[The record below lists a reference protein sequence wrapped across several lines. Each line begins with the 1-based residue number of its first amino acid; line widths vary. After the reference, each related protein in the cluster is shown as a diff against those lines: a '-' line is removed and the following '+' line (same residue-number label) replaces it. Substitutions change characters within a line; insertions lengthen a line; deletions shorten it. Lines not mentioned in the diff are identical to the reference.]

1 MIGSHNTRCV
11 RLSLLMMT
19 SLLLTVGVLGMIA
32 RQTAVNAGPREVTP
46 LPPVETTDG
55 RAGACYSFYY
65 DPPPQR
71 PFIQMARDA
80 GARWDRFD
88 FNWPNIE
95 PANDAWSFDAY
106 DTLVNDLVTADM
118 HIIGILLWTP
128 GWAATGGARWASP
141 PDFTRRPFGWY
152 APVFRPSTA
161 GVNAPQAASSPPQGL
176 YLPWDHPDNHW
187 GNFVY
192 TVVSHYGEQVK
203 HWEMWNEPEWNYF
216 WTGTSGDYAQLL
228 KVGYQAT
235 KAACADCTVLFG
247 GLHYWANPNFYRWV
261 LSSLD
266 SDPLADRYNHFF
278 DVMSVHF
285 YSGVSNSYDRIVE
298 VRTGM
303 ETYHVGDHPIWL
315 TETGVPVWNDDSVDP
330 DPTKY
335 DFAATE
341 EEAAAYVIQSYANSL
356 AADVSRYLF
365 FRTHDADMGEYF
377 GLVRNDHSLRPAYV
391 AYQVATTHLISPTFV
406 TRAQHGPHRNVT
418 LWGTPHGKVS
428 VLWNETP
435 TTGVYTL
442 PATMPTATLVSRQG
456 ETRTLSAATV
466 LSGSAQIAVYT
477 LTLPGAT
484 ANLVSDPAYY
494 FIGGDP
500 LLIVESE
507 TPNQPPTSTVLPL
520 PAMTSTLTVTVRW
533 YGRDN
538 QAGIQVYDIQV
549 RDGNGDNAPWSDW
562 QWSDWQSSTTAN
574 HARFTGQWGHTYY
587 FRSRATDRLGNRE
600 AWPAS
605 PDTYV
610 TFEITA
616 TVHVSIGTFF
626 ADENRNQVWDPPIVS
641 GTVVISA
648 EQALPSTTLR
658 LLDGSG
664 RDIVAPISAPPWAF
678 TTVISYS
685 HHPYWLWLR
694 DADDR
699 YMRVLSIAPLWGSGR
714 PVEYVRSFVGL
725 WPVERVYLPV
735 VVRNRP

>member
-1 MIGSHNTRCV
+1 MAV
-11 RLSLLMMT
+11 
-19 SLLLTVGVLGMIA
+19 
-32 RQTAVNAGPREVTP
+32 RQTTANADPNDVTP

-80 GARWDRFD
+80 GARWERFD

-95 PANDAWSFDAY
+95 PANDAWSFSAY
-106 DTLVNDLVTADM
+106 DTLVNDLTAADM

-128 GWAATGGARWASP
+128 SWAATGGLQWSP
-141 PDFTRRPFGWY
+141 PLDLTRRPFGWY
-152 APVFRPSTA
+152 APTSRPMA
-161 GVNAPQAASSPPQGL
+161 GDADADVTVTQAASSPPQGL
-176 YLPWDHPDNHW
+176 YLPWNHPDNHW

-192 TVVSHYGEQVK
+192 TIVSRYGNRVK
-203 HWEMWNEPEWNYF
+203 HWEMWNEPEWSYF
-216 WTGTSGDYAQLL
+216 WSGTSGDYAQLL

-247 GLHYWANPNFYRWV
+247 GLHYWANPSFYRWV
-261 LSSLD
+261 LNTLD
-266 SDPLADRYNHFF
+266 SDPLADQYNHFF

-285 YSGVSNSYDRIVE
+285 YSSVSNSYDRIVE
-298 VRTGM
+298 IRTGM
-303 ETYHVGDHPIWL
+303 DTYHVGDHPIWL

-356 AADVSRYLF
+356 AADVPRYLF

-377 GLVRNDHSLRPAYV
+377 GLIRNDHSIRPAYV
-391 AYQVATTHLISPTFV
+391 AYQVAATYLISPTSV
-406 TRAQHGPHRNVT
+406 TRERHGSHRAVT

-442 PATMPTATLVSRQG
+442 PATMPTATLVSYQG
-456 ETRTLSAATV
+456 EMRTISAATV
-466 LSGSAQIAVYT
+466 LSGSAQIVVYT
-477 LTLPGAT
+477 ATLPGAT

-500 LLIVESE
+500 LLIIESE
-507 TPNQPPTSTVLPL
+507 ALNQPPTSTVLPL

-533 YGRDN
+533 HGRDN
-538 QAGIQVYDIQV
+538 QAGIQAYDVQV
-549 RDGNGDNAPWSDW
+549 RDGDGNDAPWSN
-562 QWSDWQSSTTAN
+562 WQSSTTAN
-574 HARFTGQWGHTYY
+574 HAQFTGQWGHTYY

-600 AWPAS
+600 AWPES
-605 PDTYV
+605 PDAHV
-610 TFEITA
+610 TFDITA
-616 TVHVSIGTFF
+616 TVSVSIGTFF
-626 ADENRNQVWDPPIVS
+626 ADENRNEIWDAPVMS
-641 GTVVISA
+641 GTTVIF
-648 EQALPSTTLR
+648 EERELPSTTLR
-658 LLDGSG
+658 LLDVNGG
-664 RDIVAPISAPPWAF
+664 DAITPISAPPWVF
-678 TTVISYS
+678 TTVITYS
-685 HHPYWLWLR
+685 HHPYRLWLR
-694 DADDR
+694 DAGDR
-699 YMRVLSIAPLWGSGR
+699 YMRALSIASLWGSGQ
-714 PVEYVRSFVGL
+714 PVEYVRPYVGL

-735 VVRNRP
+735 VVRNAP